1 MAIRAAADRADR
13 ASLLGVPVKSLHTIV
28 WAIAGVLAFLALFL
42 RAGMI
47 GLPIGS
53 ALSLDFLLRAL
64 AALIIGRMTHLPT
77 ITGAAIA
84 LGVLEMGVDWNGV
97 FDQKSPLLIAPI
109 IFLVAVV
116 SAAAAAQGREPL
128 RDRRGVVVDGGRRGA
143 SGAARSC
150 GGSPRCAPLRGRP
163 RPARVRR
170 AAVPAALGGD
180 RHVAEDLA

>member
-1 MAIRAAADRADR
+1 M
-13 ASLLGVPVKSLHTIV
+13 
-28 WAIAGVLAFLALFL
+28 LAFLALFL

-53 ALSLDFLLRAL
+53 ALSLDFLVRAL

-97 FDQKSPLLIAPI
+97 FDQKSPLLIPPV

-116 SAAAAAQGREPL
+116 SLLLQRKDVSRYETDAVSSWTAADEVRPVPSEL
-128 RDRRGVVVDGGRRGA
+128 RRL
-143 SGAARSC
+143 
-150 GGSPRCAPLRGRP
+150 PE
-163 RPARVRR
+163 VRR
-170 AAVPAALGGD
+170 PCGSASSSSLRRASSTCRTGWRPT
-180 RHVAEDLA
+180 RPSRSR

>member
-1 MAIRAAADRADR
+1 
-13 ASLLGVPVKSLHTIV
+13 
-28 WAIAGVLAFLALFL
+28 
-42 RAGMI
+42 MI

-77 ITGAAIA
+77 ITAAAIA

-116 SAAAAAQGREPL
+116 
-128 RDRRGVVVDGGRRGA
+128 
-143 SGAARSC
+143 
-150 GGSPRCAPLRGRP
+150 
-163 RPARVRR
+163 R
-170 AAVPAALGGD
+170 AAPPEA
-180 RHVAEDLA
+180 RT